1 MSLYGDKKDYEQLV
15 KENIQKA
22 KLLYALSEEDR
33 ILVNN
38 LLNQKEQVKEKEL
51 RARKEFEDNLKDTY
65 RQKAILRNE
74 NDYYYEY
81 VTEKINEYKS
91 QGKDITPLLI
101 ELHKYKKRNKIL

>member
-38 LLNQKEQVKEKEL
+38 ILNEKEQIKEKNGFF
-51 RARKEFEDNLKDTY
+51 ANYKLKQLD
-65 RQKAILRNE
+65 KKI
-74 NDYYYEY
+74 
-81 VTEKINEYKS
+81 EKIQK
-91 QGKDITPLLI
+91 
-101 ELHKYKKRNKIL
+101 KYK